1 MPYGDT
7 PWIRKGQFITEEGER
22 IVVGSQAWFAWLQ
35 TATSFCYQPDTSVD
49 RLTAR
54 KEKRGHQ
61 FYWYGYA
68 RNASQLHNVYLGKS
82 EQLTRVRLDQACA
95 QLVQKAMR
103 QSGC

>member
-7 PWIRKGQFITEEGER
+7 PWIRKGQFLTEEGER
-22 IVVGSQAWFAWLQ
+22 IVVGSPAWFAWLQ
-35 TATSFCYQPDTSVD
+35 TATSFCYQPDNSAD

-68 RNASQLHNVYLGKS
+68 RNAAKLHNVYLGKS
-82 EQLTRVRLDQACA
+82 EQLTRLRLDQACA
-95 QLVQKAMR
+95 QLTQKVM
-103 QSGC
+103 QQPGY

>member
-7 PWIRKGQFITEEGER
+7 PWIRKGQFLTEDGER
-22 IVVGSQAWFAWLQ
+22 IAVGSPAWFAWLQ
-35 TATSFCYQPDTSVD
+35 TATSFCYQPDNSVD

-68 RNASQLHNVYLGKS
+68 RNAAKLHRQNG
-82 EQLTRVRLDQACA
+82 RPA
-95 QLVQKAMR
+95 QLAAGT
-103 QSGC
+103 SGRPAAWRRIRSV